1 MPHEAAEVTADTSRD
16 EIAGRAAE
24 GMLGPN
30 PFVGLRP
37 QDVASALWGV
47 AGEAWR
53 RPRALVGEFVELLK
67 ETVTILG
74 GSSALAPAAGDR
86 RFQDATWRDNPLY
99 RSGLQLYLAWARAL
113 GGLVDGLGLDPGD
126 AERARFSVSLLIDA
140 LAPTNALLS
149 NPAALKRAIDT
160 RGMSLF
166 AGGRN
171 LLHDLIGNDGMP
183 AQVDKAAF
191 QVGKTLGL
199 SKGAVVLRT
208 PVLELIQYAPRAAAV
223 FTRPLLIVPPQINK
237 FYLFDLAPGRSVIE
251 FLARNGVQVFAV
263 SWRNPT
269 EAERDWSMDTYVAA
283 LLEAIDAVRD
293 VTGSTDVNLA
303 GACSGAMTTAALLGH
318 LAATGDAR
326 VHAATLMVMVLD
338 RAEDSQLGLFAT
350 PETIAAAKA
359 ASQLKGV
366 LAGAEMGRMFAW
378 LRPNDLVWNYWV
390 NNYLLG
396 NAPPAIDLLYW
407 NNDSTRLPARFHAQ
421 LLDLFVDDLFRRPGA
436 LTVLGTPIDLAKVA
450 CDKYVVAGVTDHI
463 TPWPAGYRAARLFG
477 GTTDFVLSSSGHI
490 QSILNPPGNAK
501 AKYLV
506 NSGAPDDPQEWLKG
520 AATCPGSW
528 WIHWHEWLAARSGNL
543 LPAPDRLGSDRF
555 PPLADAPGTY
565 VLER

>member
-1 MPHEAAEVTADTSRD
+1 MPRDARAAAITSHD
-16 EIAGRAAE
+16 ELAGHAAE

-37 QDVASALWGV
+37 QDIASALWSV
-47 AGEAWR
+47 ADEAWR
-53 RPRALVGEFVELLK
+53 QPRAIIAELVDLLS
-67 ETVTILG
+67 ETVAILG

-86 RFQDATWRDNPLY
+86 RFQDAAWRDNPLY
-99 RSGLQLYLAWARAL
+99 RTGLQLYLAWARAL
-113 GGLVDGLGLDPGD
+113 GGLVDRLGIDPSD

-140 LAPTNALLS
+140 LAPTNSVLS
-149 NPAALKRAIDT
+149 NPAALRKAIDT
-160 RGMSLF
+160 RGMSLL
-166 AGGRN
+166 AGGQN

-191 QVGKTLGL
+191 QVGRTLGL

-208 PVLELIQYAPRAAAV
+208 PVLELIQYAPQAATVCA
-223 FTRPLLIVPPQINK
+223 RPLLIVPPQINK

-251 FLARNGVQVFAV
+251 FLAGNGLQVFAV

-269 EAERDWSMDTYVAA
+269 TAEHGWTMDTYVAA

-293 VTGSTDVNLA
+293 ITGSSDVNLA

-318 LAATGDAR
+318 LAATGDRR
-326 VHAATLMVMVLD
+326 VHAVTLMVMVLD

-359 ASQLKGV
+359 ASRLKGV
-366 LAGAEMGRMFAW
+366 LTGAEMGRMFAW
-378 LRPNDLVWNYWV
+378 LRPNDLVWSYWV

-396 NAPPAIDLLYW
+396 NAPPAVDLLYW

-436 LTVLGTPIDLAKVA
+436 LTVLGAPIDLAKVT
-450 CDKYVVAGVTDHI
+450 CDKYVVAGITDHI
-463 TPWPAGYRAARLFG
+463 TPWPAGYRAAKLFG
-477 GTTDFVLSSSGHI
+477 GATDFVLSSSGHI
-490 QSILNPPGNAK
+490 QSILNPPGNPK
-501 AKYLV
+501 AKFFV
-506 NSGAPDDPQEWLKG
+506 NPGSPDDPQAWLKG
-520 AATCPGSW
+520 ATTCAGSW
-528 WIHWHEWLAARSGNL
+528 WTHWREWLTARSGDL
-543 LPAPDRLGSDRF
+543 VPAPDHLGSDHF

-565 VLER
+565 VLEH